1 MNCTSCGHQLET
13 LIRCLSPVEQRDE
26 VRVLGEDEEDGI
38 GGEFTGEIE
47 IRQSDG
53 TQSWLECPQC
63 GAEIEGGDADR
74 LEIAVTKPPA
84 DEDVPLDGSARA
96 RGRNGWFRPAQA
108 GVARSDHEGMVT
120 LTVRS
125 SRMYADLPP
134 ILLTLTRNDALSLAR
149 VLERQALAVQTAS
162 DSPPPP

>member
-53 TQSWLECPQC
+53 TQSWLECPKC

-74 LEIAVTKPPA
+74 LQIGVTEPPFS
-84 DEDVPLDGSARA
+84 EDVPLDETAKA
-96 RGRNGWFRPAQA
+96 RGRNGWFKPVTA
-108 GVARSDHEGMVT
+108 GLARSDADATVT

-125 SRMYADLPP
+125 ARMYADLPP
-134 ILLTLTRNDALSLAR
+134 ILLTLSSRDAISLAR
-149 VLERQALAVQTAS
+149 VLERQVAAMKTVP

>member
-1 MNCTSCGHQLET
+1 MNCPNCGRQLET

-38 GGEFTGEIE
+38 AGEFTGGIE

-53 TQSWLECPQC
+53 TQEWLECPQC
-63 GAEIEGGDADR
+63 GAQIEGDADR
-74 LEIAVTKPPA
+74 LEIAVMELLSS
-84 DEDVPLDGSARA
+84 EDVPIDGFAKA
-96 RGRNGWFRPAQA
+96 RGRNGWFSPTRAS
-108 GVARSDHEGMVT
+108 VRRSEADGTVT

-125 SRMYADLPP
+125 SREYADVPP
-134 ILLTLTRNDALSLAR
+134 ILLSLSRTDALSLAR
-149 VLERQALAVQTAS
+149 VLERQALALETAS